1 MKYFPLFRFAAAG
14 AMLLAAAGCNKDTF
28 LGDNLDPNNPQVVPP
43 GVVLTSIEARTAFV
57 TTNTVGRVTELFMQ
71 RYAGV
76 ANQPAAYDTYAIR
89 GEFDNEWQFD
99 LYAGAL
105 ADAQNIIDNSSRN
118 GPAYTGIAKLLKA
131 YNFAF
136 TTDLWGDIPYSQ
148 ALKGSAILQPRF
160 DKQEDIYRG
169 NAALEIQSL
178 FELVREGLADLDK
191 PAGTTVPT
199 SADDLIYRGDLNKW
213 KKFGNTLLL
222 KFALQISKKEPVLAT
237 TIIKEVLAKGPTS
250 YISDNADDFQLA
262 FGTTVG
268 NQNPFFSYNGPSSN
282 PSLGTPLG
290 NRPLDQYASKRF
302 LDSLGSGTPISLGRN
317 DPRLPRY
324 YTNSTNNA
332 ASTPTA
338 FGLFTAFNNGGN
350 NVAAAPSQRSVYNTY
365 IVGTSGEAPV
375 RMLTNAQ
382 TKFILA
388 EAALLLNTG
397 EVAQTRF
404 TEGIKASML
413 KTGLTATEA
422 DAYIAN
428 PANRKFVTLGGTT
441 PRVSQNQIITQKW
454 IALFGNGYESWNDYR
469 RTGFPNLTSVDNP
482 NLDSPVIPQR
492 FFYTLTEISSNTN
505 NIPNPRPN
513 ITQRVW
519 WASN

>member
-1 MKYFPLFRFAAAG
+1 MKYSSFFRYAAAS
-14 AMLLAAAGCNKDTF
+14 ALLLSAASCSKDTF

-43 GVVLTSIEARTAFV
+43 GVILTSIEAHTAFV

-71 RYAGV
+71 HYAGAV
-76 ANQPAAYDTYAIR
+76 NQPSDYDRYTIR

-99 LYAGAL
+99 LYAGTL
-105 ADAQNIIDNSSRN
+105 ADAQNIIDNGGKN

-136 TTDLWGDIPYSQ
+136 VTDLWGDVPYSQ

-160 DKQEDIYRG
+160 DKQQDIYKG
-169 NAALEIQSL
+169 NTDAGIQSL
-178 FELVREGLADLDK
+178 FDLVRDGLADLDK
-191 PAGTTVPT
+191 PAGTTIPT
-199 SADDLIYRGDLNKW
+199 SSDDLIYRGDLNKW

-222 KFALQISKKEPVLAT
+222 KFALQISKKEPALAT
-237 TIIKEVLAKGPTS
+237 SVIKEVLAKGATS

-268 NQNPFFSYNGPSSN
+268 NQNPFYSYNGPSNN
-282 PSLGTPLG
+282 PTLGTQLG

-302 LDSLGSGTPISLGRN
+302 IDSLGNAPGRN
-317 DPRLPRY
+317 DPRLPFY
-324 YTNSTNNA
+324 YTNSTNNT
-332 ASTPTA
+332 ASTATS
-338 FGLFTAFNNGGN
+338 FGPFTGYNNGGSGGAT
-350 NVAAAPSQRSVYNTY
+350 VAALPNRSVYNTY

-404 TEGIKASML
+404 TEGIRASMI
-413 KTGLTATEA
+413 KAGVNASVA
-422 DAYIAN
+422 DSYISN
-428 PANRKFVTLGGTT
+428 PANRKFVTLGGSNPQVTL
-441 PRVSQNQIITQKW
+441 NQIITQKW

-469 RTGFPNLTSVDNP
+469 RTGFPRLTPVDNP
-482 NLDSPVIPQR
+482 STDSPVIPQR
-492 FFYTLTEISSNTN
+492 FFYTLTEISSNAN
-505 NIPNPRPN
+505 NIPSPRPN
-513 ITQRVW
+513 ITQPVW
-519 WASN
+519 WAN